1 MEKDG
6 KETLCKPLCLLI
18 YIAENLFLS
27 DSIQQLLQR
36 HRFHFLDQKLVLL
49 TKYASRLKKK
59 KKKRKYLIEK
69 ACLHFIFLIGIM
81 KTNHFPY
88 VSHKHILWYI
98 TNERFFF
105 FYFFPPFCASGKKR
119 QTPKSSSHT
128 SPVHANVDILE
139 SKQSVM
145 S

>member
-59 KKKRKYLIEK
+59 KKKEE
-69 ACLHFIFLIGIM
+69 
-81 KTNHFPY
+81 
-88 VSHKHILWYI
+88 IL
-98 TNERFFF
+98 NREGMFA
-105 FYFFPPFCASGKKR
+105 FYFSYRNHENKSFPIC
-119 QTPKSSSHT
+119 KSQAYPMIYH
-128 SPVHANVDILE
+128 
-139 SKQSVM
+139 K
-145 S
+145 